1 MIKGYD
7 LPIGLDA
14 EIAQLEELI
23 RKYRAGEVSATELK
37 AHRVPFG
44 VYEQRQADTYMARIR
59 CAGGFVTP
67 QQLEDIAVIAQEYGV
82 GGLHITSRQEL
93 QIHYVKLDEII
104 TVMRRLKEIG
114 LSTRG
119 GGGNTV
125 RNIAAGEDAGI
136 DPQEAFDVSWYAAA
150 LTTRMIAEGDSWNLP
165 RKFKI
170 AFSGSAEDKG
180 YATLSDLGFIAK
192 IKNGVKGFRV
202 YAAGGLGAKS
212 AEGKLLLDFI
222 EADEV
227 YPVAEALRNVFFK
240 YGNRRNKHASRLRF
254 LWQNLGEEEFKKKFN
269 QEYERVKADGFKP
282 LNIAGHK
289 QSLFSPNLP
298 KDKALDAPG
307 FLLWKTRFVKQQ
319 KQEGLFSVLIP
330 IELGFIP
337 CAQAAKLGR
346 FLKNFGSDMLRMTRD
361 QNFLIRNIPVDYL
374 GTAYNFFKEAIPGSA
389 RPALYG
395 RILSCAGAATCQLGI
410 CLSRQAA
417 RALIDELKK
426 SSLDLD
432 KIGGIKINISGCPN
446 SCGHHPVADLGFSGK
461 ALRNGDRLYPAYNVF
476 AAATIG
482 DGKTKLAEYAGE
494 IPAKALVLLVKDLL
508 AGYLSKA
515 EKFTDF
521 REYIGGEGKADLK
534 KIIPRY
540 SKVPDFDEDKPQGN
554 GLASDKPEGNGL
566 ASFGQSHSQ
575 SHKNYYFDWGAD
587 KPFSLAERKAGEC
600 SAGFFDLLE
609 MDLNNLKNTQE
620 ALAKDA
626 QYEEDWAEAHGLASN
641 SQSQK
646 EKLLGELVFYASRA
660 LLITRGLDA
669 KSREEVYAGFLKY
682 FIETGLIAESFRGII
697 TIAQR
702 GDSKGILAKQIQ
714 ALELAKAVQALYET
728 MDNSFNFKT
737 TVSAPEC
744 HQEQISAAIIKDLRG
759 VACPLNFVKTK
770 IELAKLKSG
779 EVLEIWL
786 DDGAPIDNI
795 PGSVQAEGHKII
807 SQKRIADYWSV
818 VINKK

>member
-7 LPIGLDA
+7 LPVGLDA
-14 EIAQLEELI
+14 EISQLEELI

-44 VYEQRQADTYMARIR
+44 VYEQRQADTYMVRIR

-67 QQLEDIAVIAQEYGV
+67 QQLESVSAIAREYGV
-82 GGLHITSRQEL
+82 SDLHLTSRQEL
-93 QIHYVKLDEII
+93 QIHFVKLDDII
-104 TVMRRLKEIG
+104 TVIRRLKEIG

-125 RNIAAGEDAGI
+125 RNIAAGDDAGI
-136 DPQEAFDVSWYAAA
+136 DPQEAFDVSLYVAA

-192 IKNGVKGFRV
+192 IKNKLENNGLASNSQSHGIKGFRV

-212 AEGKLLLDFI
+212 AEGKLLFDFI
-222 EADEV
+222 QADEV
-227 YPVAEALRNVFFK
+227 YPVAEALKNVFFK
-240 YGNRRNKHASRLRF
+240 YGNRRNKHAARLRF
-254 LWQNLGEEEFKKKFN
+254 LWQNLGEEEFKKKFY
-269 QEYERVKADGFKP
+269 QEYDRIKADGFEP
-282 LNIAGHK
+282 LAIIDRA
-289 QSLFSPNLP
+289 QSLSSPGLP
-298 KDKALDAPG
+298 KDKPLDVLG
-307 FLLWKTRFVKQQ
+307 FSLWKTRFVRQQ

-346 FLKNFGSDMLRMTRD
+346 FLKSFGADVMRMTRD
-361 QNFLIRNIPVDYL
+361 QNFLIRNIPWDYL
-374 GTAYNFFKEAIPGSA
+374 GTAYNFFKETIPESNQ
-389 RPALYG
+389 PALYG
-395 RILSCAGAATCQLGI
+395 KILSCAGAATCQLGI

-426 SSLDLD
+426 SGLDLD
-432 KIGGIKINISGCPN
+432 KIGDIKINISGCPN

-476 AAATIG
+476 AGAIIG
-482 DGKTKLAEYAGE
+482 DGKTKLAEYTGE
-494 IPAKALVLLVKDLL
+494 IPAKALVLLVRDFLK
-508 AGYLSKA
+508 GYISKSW
-515 EKFTDF
+515 KFTDF
-521 REYIGGEGKADLK
+521 QEYIHSEGKTDLK
-534 KIIPRY
+534 EIIPRY
-540 SKVPDFDEDKPQGN
+540 SKVPDFDEDKP
-554 GLASDKPEGNGL
+554 EGNGL
-566 ASFGQSHSQ
+566 PSVRQ

-587 KPFSLAERKAGEC
+587 KLFSLAERKAGEC

-609 MDLNNLKNTQE
+609 MDLNNIKNTQE
-620 ALAKDA
+620 ALAKGA
-626 QYEEDWAEAHGLASN
+626 QDE
-641 SQSQK
+641 K
-646 EKLLGELVFYASRA
+646 EKKKLLGELVYYASRA

-682 FIETGLIAESFRGII
+682 FIETGLISESFREVII
-697 TIAQR
+697 IAQH
-702 GDSKGILAKQIQ
+702 GDFKEILTKQTQ
-714 ALELAKAVQALYET
+714 AFELAKAVQALYET

-737 TVSAPEC
+737 TVSAPEP
-744 HQEQISAAIIKDLRG
+744 HQEQIAASIIKDLRG

-779 EVLEIWL
+779 ETLEIWL
-786 DDGAPIDNI
+786 DDGAPIENV
-795 PGSVQAEGHKII
+795 PGSVKAEGHKII
-807 SQKRIADYWSV
+807 SQKKIADYWSV

>member
-7 LPIGLDA
+7 LPLGLDL
-14 EIAQLEELI
+14 EINQLEELI

-44 VYEQRQADTYMARIR
+44 VYEQRQADTYMVRIR

-67 QQLEDIAVIAQEYGV
+67 LQLESVSIIAQEYGV
-82 GGLHITSRQEL
+82 SDLHITSRQEL
-93 QIHYVKLDEII
+93 QIHYVKLDDIV
-104 TVMRRLKEIG
+104 TVIRRLKEIG

-119 GGGNTV
+119 GGGNTI
-125 RNIAAGEDAGI
+125 RNITAQEDAGI
-136 DPQEAFDVSWYAAA
+136 GPQEAFDLSLYASA

-170 AFSGSAEDKG
+170 SFSGCAEDKG
-180 YATLSDLGFIAK
+180 YATLSDLGFIAQ
-192 IKNGVKGFRV
+192 IRNGIKGFRV

-227 YPVAEALRNVFFK
+227 YAVAEALKSVFFK
-240 YGNRRNKHASRLRF
+240 YGNRRNKHAARLRF
-254 LWQNLGEEEFKKKFN
+254 LWQNLGEEEFKKKFQ
-269 QEYERVKADGFKP
+269 QEYGRIKDNGFKP
-282 LNIAGHK
+282 LDVLDHG
-289 QSLFSPNLP
+289 QGVFSCSLP
-298 KDKALDAPG
+298 KDKPLDMPG
-307 FLLWKTRFVKQQ
+307 FSLWKTRFVRRQ
-319 KQEGLFSVLIP
+319 KQGELFSVLIP

-346 FLKNFGSDMLRMTRD
+346 FLKSFGSDMLRMTRD
-361 QNFLIRNIPVDYL
+361 QNFLIRNMPLDYL
-374 GTAYNFFKEAIPGSA
+374 GTAYNFFKERIPESN

-395 RILSCAGAATCQLGI
+395 KILSCAGAATCQLGI

-417 RALIDELKK
+417 RALIDEFKK
-426 SSLDLD
+426 SGLDLD
-432 KIGGIKINISGCPN
+432 KIEDIKINISGCPN
-446 SCGHHPVADLGFSGK
+446 SCGHHPAGDLGFSGK

-476 AAATIG
+476 AGAIIE

-494 IPAKALVLLVKDLL
+494 IPAKALVFLVKDLL
-508 AGYLSKA
+508 IAYISKA
-515 EKFTDF
+515 GQFRSF
-521 REYIGGEGKADLK
+521 REYIRGEGKADLK
-534 KIIPRY
+534 EIISRY
-540 SKVPDFDEDKPQGN
+540 SKLPDFEND
-554 GLASDKPEGNGL
+554 
-566 ASFGQSHSQ
+566 
-575 SHKNYYFDWGAD
+575 KNYYFDWGAERL
-587 KPFSLAERKAGEC
+587 FSLAERKAGEC

-609 MDLNNLKNTQE
+609 MDLNNIKNTQAE
-620 ALAKDA
+620 LAKGA
-626 QYEEDWAEAHGLASN
+626 QN
-641 SQSQK
+641 QK
-646 EKLLGELVFYASRA
+646 QEEKLLGELVFYASRA

-669 KSREEVYAGFLKY
+669 KNQEEVYAGFLKY
-682 FIETGLIAESFRGII
+682 FIETGLIEESFRDII

-702 GDSKGILAKQIQ
+702 GDTSEILAKQSQ

-728 MDNSFNFKT
+728 MDNSFNFSRQPVNMPGGIPPDAGKT
-737 TVSAPEC
+737 VAPI
-744 HQEQISAAIIKDLRG
+744 QESIQKKDSPVIVKDLRG

-779 EVLEIWL
+779 ETLEVWL
-786 DDGAPIDNI
+786 DDGAPIENV

-807 SQKRIADYWSV
+807 SQKKIANYWSV